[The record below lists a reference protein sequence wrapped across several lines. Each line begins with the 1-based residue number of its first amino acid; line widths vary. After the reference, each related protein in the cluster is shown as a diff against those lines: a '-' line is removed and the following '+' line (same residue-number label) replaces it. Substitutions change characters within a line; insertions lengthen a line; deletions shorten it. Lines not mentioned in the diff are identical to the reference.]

1 MKMRQQHGK
10 EQDVR
15 FEPADVPAFLPLWLA
30 AGLASFVII
39 VLVGITI
46 GYPLADQ
53 QQYRGPMQALPP
65 GPRLQLTPGQDLEAY
80 QAAKRRELQGS
91 NSAIE
96 AAMHSTAKQGWGP
109 PR

>member
-1 MKMRQQHGK
+1 MRRQQGK

-39 VLVGITI
+39 VLVGSTI
-46 GYPLADQ
+46 GYPLADE

-80 QAAKRRELQGS
+80 QAAKRREFQGS

>member
-1 MKMRQQHGK
+1 MRGQQGK
-10 EQDVR
+10 EKDVR

-53 QQYRGPMQALPP
+53 QQYRGPMQSLPP
-65 GPRLQLTPGQDLEAY
+65 APRLQLTPEQDLKAY

-91 NSAIE
+91 NSSIE
-96 AAMHSTAKQGWGP
+96 AAMQATAKQGWGP

>member
-1 MKMRQQHGK
+1 MRRQQGK

-39 VLVGITI
+39 VLVGINI
-46 GYPLADQ
+46 GSPLADE
-53 QQYRGPMQALPP
+53 QQYRGPMQSLTPA
-65 GPRLQLTPGQDLEAY
+65 PRLQLTPGQDLEAY
-80 QAAKRRELQGS
+80 QAAKRREFQGS

>member
-1 MKMRQQHGK
+1 VRMGRPQGK

-15 FEPADVPAFLPLWLA
+15 FEPSDVPAFLPLWLA
-30 AGLASFVII
+30 AGLASFIII

-46 GYPLADQ
+46 GFPLADR

-65 GPRLQLTPGQDLEAY
+65 APRLQLTPAHDLEAY
-80 QAAKRRELQGS
+80 QAAKRRELRGR
-91 NSAIE
+91 NGAIE
-96 AAMHSTAKQGWGP
+96 AAMQDTAKQGWGP

>member
-91 NSAIE
+91 SNSIE
-96 AAMHSTAKQGWGP
+96 AAMRATAKQGWGT

>member
-1 MKMRQQHGK
+1 MRQQHGK

-46 GYPLADQ
+46 GYPLADE

-65 GPRLQLTPGQDLEAY
+65 APRLQLTPGQDLEAY
-80 QAAKRRELQGS
+80 QAAKRREFQGS

>member
-1 MKMRQQHGK
+1 MRGQQRK
-10 EQDVR
+10 EEDVR
-15 FEPADVPAFLPLWLA
+15 FEPADIPALLPLWLA

-65 GPRLQLTPGQDLEAY
+65 APRLQLTPGQDLKAY
-80 QAAKRRELQGS
+80 QAAKGRELQGP
-91 NSAIE
+91 NSSIE
-96 AAMHSTAKQGWGP
+96 AAMQATAKQGWGP

>member
-1 MKMRQQHGK
+1 MRGQQRK
-10 EQDVR
+10 EEDVR
-15 FEPADVPAFLPLWLA
+15 FEPADVPALLPLWLA

-46 GYPLADQ
+46 GYPLADE

-65 GPRLQLTPGQDLEAY
+65 APRLQLTPGQDLEAY
-80 QAAKRRELQGS
+80 QAAKRREFQGS

>member
-1 MKMRQQHGK
+1 MKMRQQGK
-10 EQDVR
+10 EQEVR
-15 FEPADVPAFLPLWLA
+15 FEPADIPAFLPLWLA

-46 GYPLADQ
+46 GYPLADRQ
-53 QQYRGPMQALPP
+53 QHRGPMQSLPP
-65 GPRLQLTPGQDLEAY
+65 APRLQLTPGHDLKAY
-80 QAAKRRELQGS
+80 QAAKQRELQGS

-96 AAMHSTAKQGWGP
+96 AAMRATAAQGWGP